1 MFAYSFTFPLSTQHT
16 HISIGLHFTLDPS
29 SCSKRELIFSR
40 DLSVAKLTS
49 PVNASVTGNVTLSN
63 GCHYWKIRIDQFLG
77 ANNNGFV
84 AVGVAKELKDGA
96 PIGEITFFFLQY
108 HQASSISIC
117 QKVYLL
123 KEERWSIVIAG

>member
-1 MFAYSFTFPLSTQHT
+1 MTLSSETVLCSVDFRLLIVTISFTFPLSAQRT
-16 HISIGLHFTLDPS
+16 HISTGLHFTLDPS

-49 PVNASVTGNVTLSN
+49 PVSASVIGHVTLSN

-84 AVGVAKELKDGA
+84 AVGVAKEQKDGA
-96 PIGEITFFFLQY
+96 PIGEI
-108 HQASSISIC
+108 I
-117 QKVYLL
+117 
-123 KEERWSIVIAG
+123 